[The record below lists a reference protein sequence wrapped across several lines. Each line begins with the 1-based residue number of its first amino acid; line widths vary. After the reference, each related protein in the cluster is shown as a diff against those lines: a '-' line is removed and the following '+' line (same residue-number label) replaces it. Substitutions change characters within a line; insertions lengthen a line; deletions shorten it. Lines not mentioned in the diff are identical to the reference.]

1 MNKDTLLFGVSRQGG
16 FAIALWY
23 LRWDM
28 RGIGY
33 RRDMM
38 LDSAIGII
46 RRDRQ
51 GAIRSS
57 YVAEIQNTMNT
68 GTQLDYI

>member
-1 MNKDTLLFGVSRQGG
+1 MMIIDTLLFGVSWKGG
-16 FAIALWY
+16 FAVALWY

-33 RRDMM
+33 KREMM
-38 LDSAIGII
+38 QDPAIGII

-57 YVAEIQNTMNT
+57 YVAEMQDNMNT
-68 GTQLDYI
+68 GT